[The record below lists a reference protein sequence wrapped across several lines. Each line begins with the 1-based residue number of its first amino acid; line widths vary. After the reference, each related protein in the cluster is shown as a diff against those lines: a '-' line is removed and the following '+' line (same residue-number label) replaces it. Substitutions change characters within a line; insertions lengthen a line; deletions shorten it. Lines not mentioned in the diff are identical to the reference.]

1 MVIAIVVLLMLLSIG
16 LFGLLLAGARRQAAP
31 FFDHSFGFGMVIGAV
46 TDFLDTL
53 GIGSFVV
60 STAIFQAS
68 HYLKDERKLP
78 GTLNTMHA
86 IPTAF
91 EAFFFVTAV
100 AVEPVTLISL
110 VLAATLG
117 ALLGSEVMT
126 KLNQRWI
133 QLIMAGALVIT
144 SLLMAA
150 KLLGWISLLGVANQ
164 ATGLSGWKLLVGIG
178 GNFILGL
185 LMSAG
190 VGLYAPCM
198 VMVYFLGL
206 TPIAAFPIMMLSC
219 ALLMPISAVNFIR
232 HDRVDYRGLFGII
245 LGGIIGVVVAATLV
259 KSLSL
264 TALSWLIVLVSC
276 WTAFSLWRAAQ
287 RRKNVL

>member
-126 KLNQRWI
+126 E
-133 QLIMAGALVIT
+133 
-144 SLLMAA
+144 
-150 KLLGWISLLGVANQ
+150 
-164 ATGLSGWKLLVGIG
+164 
-178 GNFILGL
+178 
-185 LMSAG
+185 
-190 VGLYAPCM
+190 P
-198 VMVYFLGL
+198 
-206 TPIAAFPIMMLSC
+206 
-219 ALLMPISAVNFIR
+219 
-232 HDRVDYRGLFGII
+232 
-245 LGGIIGVVVAATLV
+245 
-259 KSLSL
+259 
-264 TALSWLIVLVSC
+264 
-276 WTAFSLWRAAQ
+276 
-287 RRKNVL
+287 